1 MKINKIIEDIHK
13 RKIVEQICFQV
24 GRGEDPDNIKDL
36 IQDVYLA
43 LLEKP
48 KKQIISMYEKN
59 ELNFFLASII
69 VRQIRSST
77 SPYYR
82 KYKKFRNRS
91 KPIIDSLLKTDD

>member
-1 MKINKIIEDIHK
+1 MTVKQIIEDIHK

-36 IQDVYLA
+36 IQDVYLT

-48 KKQIISMYEKN
+48 KKLIISMYEKD
-59 ELNFFLASII
+59 ELNFYIATMA

-82 KYKKFRNRS
+82 IYKKFRNSS
-91 KPIIDSLLKTDD
+91 KPVIDSILKTDD

>member
-1 MKINKIIEDIHK
+1 MTIKQIIEDIHK

-24 GRGEDPDNIKDL
+24 GRGEDPDNIRDL
-36 IQDVYLA
+36 IQDVYLT

-48 KKQIISMYEKN
+48 KKLIISMYENK
-59 ELNFFLASII
+59 EINFYIANMA

-82 KYKKFRNRS
+82 MYKKFRNSS

>member
-1 MKINKIIEDIHK
+1 MTVNQIIEDIHK

-48 KKQIISMYEKN
+48 KKLIISMYEKN

-82 KYKKFRNRS
+82 MYKKFRNSS
-91 KPIIDSLLKTDD
+91 KTIIDSLLKTDD